1 MLTSVSVYH
10 VETHYIYT
18 QPRGVIPVPHDV
30 TNVRPIPQ
38 SFRLKCL
45 LKVLSLANI
54 RTFFYNQTQ
63 KRIFLQSNLFFL

>member
-30 TNVRPIPQ
+30 VPHDVTNVRPIP
-38 SFRLKCL
+38 
-45 LKVLSLANI
+45 
-54 RTFFYNQTQ
+54 
-63 KRIFLQSNLFFL
+63 

>member
-18 QPRGVIPVPHDV
+18 QPRY
-30 TNVRPIPQ
+30 NVQ

>member
-30 TNVRPIPQ
+30 TMLTSVSVYHVETHYIYTQPRGVIPVPHDVTIIRPIP
-38 SFRLKCL
+38 
-45 LKVLSLANI
+45 
-54 RTFFYNQTQ
+54 
-63 KRIFLQSNLFFL
+63 

>member
-30 TNVRPIPQ
+30 MFVK
-38 SFRLKCL
+38 SFIVGKY
-45 LKVLSLANI
+45 KN
-54 RTFFYNQTQ
+54 
-63 KRIFLQSNLFFL
+63 IFLQSNTKKDFFAVKLVFFVTKQTHYNRL

>member
-30 TNVRPIPQ
+30 TN
-38 SFRLKCL
+38 
-45 LKVLSLANI
+45 I
-54 RTFFYNQTQ
+54 RTFFYNQTL
-63 KRIFLQSNLFFL
+63 KEIFFA

>member
-30 TNVRPIPQ
+30 TNVRPI
-38 SFRLKCL
+38 LEIVIL
-45 LKVLSLANI
+45 L
-54 RTFFYNQTQ
+54 
-63 KRIFLQSNLFFL
+63 

>member
-30 TNVRPIPQ
+30 
-38 SFRLKCL
+38 
-45 LKVLSLANI
+45 SLANI

>member
-30 TNVRPIPQ
+30 TIIRPIP
-38 SFRLKCL
+38 KVVIL
-45 LKVLSLANI
+45 L
-54 RTFFYNQTQ
+54 
-63 KRIFLQSNLFFL
+63 